1 MIVIML
7 GKWNHYAARY
17 LLYSRIYIKG
27 FYTPFC
33 KVSIRH
39 RKKGFFRARHLQN
52 RNFIVPESFSCL
64 RVNEK
69 TMLCMGDKDENE
81 FIKRQCKLCCFYENP
96 EMVWNDNKRGN

>member
-17 LLYSRIYIKG
+17 FLYSRIYIKG

-33 KVSIRH
+33 KISIRH

-69 TMLCMGDKDENE
+69 TMLCMGAKDENE
-81 FIKRQCKLCCFYENP
+81 FIKRQCKLCYLYENP
-96 EMVWNDNKRGN
+96 EVSE

>member
-7 GKWNHYAARY
+7 GKWSHYAARY

-69 TMLCMGDKDENE
+69 TMLCMGAKDENE
-81 FIKRQCKLCCFYENP
+81 FIKRQCKLCCLYENP
-96 EMVWNDNKRGN
+96 EVSE